1 MCIIDMWQDPK
12 SCLPQTLCSTLF
24 SSLFKT
30 WRMGFGD
37 CATCKKNKAKHE
49 KKNEISLE
57 WPSLPFFD
65 FKMLHTYSF
74 ETIEQ

>member
-1 MCIIDMWQDPK
+1 MLQDLK
-12 SCLPQTLCSTLF
+12 SVYHKLYVVHSFLHYLKLEEWVSEIVQLVKRT
-24 SSLFKT
+24 KQN
-30 WRMGFGD
+30 M
-37 CATCKKNKAKHE
+37 

>member
-1 MCIIDMWQDPK
+1 
-12 SCLPQTLCSTLF
+12 
-24 SSLFKT
+24 
-30 WRMGFGD
+30 MGFGD